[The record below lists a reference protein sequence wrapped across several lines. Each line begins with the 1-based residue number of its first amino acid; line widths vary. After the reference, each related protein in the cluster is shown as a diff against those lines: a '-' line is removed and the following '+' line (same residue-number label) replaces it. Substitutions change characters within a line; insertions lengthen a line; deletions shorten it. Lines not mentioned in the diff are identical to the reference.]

1 MIYFDNSATTKPY
14 EDVLNTFLIVAK
26 QYYGNPSSLHSLGS
40 EAERILIKARETV
53 ADALF
58 VEPKNIVFTSGGT
71 EGNNLAIKGVA
82 KQYKKRGKHV
92 ITSMIEHAATYEV
105 FQQLEEEGYEVT
117 YLPVNEEGR
126 ISLDEL
132 ERTLREETILVS
144 LIHVNS
150 ETGVIQPI
158 EQIGQMLKSYPKV
171 LFHVD
176 NVQGV
181 SKVPLHLKS
190 GLIDLCTVSGH
201 KLHGLKGSGALFIR
215 SGVKI
220 ASLFQGGE
228 QEERVRPGTENVAGI
243 ASFAKAI
250 RLSIEKEKQGVEKLR
265 TIRHYLYE
273 QLQEIDGV
281 QLNSGIK
288 NFAPHILNF
297 SIPGLKAEVLIQ
309 ALSKKGI
316 YVSTKSACS
325 SKLASPS
332 RILKAIG
339 YDDERALSAIRVSL
353 SFHNTLEEAEIF
365 VDALKEL
372 VPELLEVMR

>member
-14 EDVLNTFLIVAK
+14 DDVLQTFLVVAK

-40 EAERILIKARETV
+40 EAERILIKARETI
-53 ADALF
+53 ANALF

-82 KQYKKRGKHV
+82 KQYKKRGNHI
-92 ITSMIEHAATYEV
+92 ITSTIEHAATYEV
-105 FQQLEEEGYEVT
+105 CQQLEEEGYEIT
-117 YLPVNEEGR
+117 YLSVDHEGK

-132 ERTLREETILVS
+132 EHALREETILVS
-144 LIHVNS
+144 FIHVNS

-158 EQIGQMLKSYPKV
+158 EQIGQLLQAYPKV

-181 SKVPLHLKS
+181 SKVPLALQS
-190 GLIDLCTVSGH
+190 GLVDLCTMSGH
-201 KLHGLKGSGALFIR
+201 KLHAIKGTGALFVR

-228 QEERVRPGTENVAGI
+228 QEEKVRPGTENVPGI
-243 ASFAKAI
+243 AAFAKAL
-250 RLSIEKEKQGVEKLR
+250 RLSIEKEKHGVEKLR
-265 TIRHYLYE
+265 KIRQYLYE

-281 QLNSGIK
+281 LLNSKIDGY
-288 NFAPHILNF
+288 APHILNF
-297 SIPGLKAEVLIQ
+297 SIPPLKAEVLIQ
-309 ALSKKGI
+309 ALSKKEI

-332 RILKAIG
+332 RILKAMG

-353 SFHNTLEEAEIF
+353 SFENTMVEAEIF
-365 VDALKEL
+365 IEALKEL
-372 VPELLEVMR
+372 VPELMEVMG

>member
-14 EDVLNTFLIVAK
+14 DDVLETFLVVAK
-26 QYYGNPSSLHSLGS
+26 KYYGNPSSLHSLGG
-40 EAERILIKARETV
+40 EAERILTKARETV

-82 KQYKKRGKHV
+82 KQYKKRGKHI
-92 ITSMIEHAATYEV
+92 ITSTIEHAATYEV
-105 FQQLEEEGYEVT
+105 CQQLEEEGYELT
-117 YLPVNEEGR
+117 YLPVDNEGR

-132 ERTLREETILVS
+132 ERSLREETILVS

-158 EQIGQMLKSYPKV
+158 EQVGQLLKSYPKV

-176 NVQGV
+176 HVQGV
-181 SKVPLHLKS
+181 SKVPLSLKS
-190 GLIDLCTVSGH
+190 GLIDLCTISGH
-201 KLHGLKGSGALFIR
+201 KIHALKGTGALFIR

-220 ASLFQGGE
+220 SSLFQGGE
-228 QEERVRPGTENVAGI
+228 QEGKIRPGTENVSSI
-243 ASFAKAI
+243 AAFAKAL
-250 RLSIEKEKQGVEKLR
+250 RLSVEKGKRDVDRLR
-265 TIRHYLYE
+265 KIRQYLYE
-273 QLQEIDGV
+273 ELQEIDGI
-281 QLNSGIK
+281 QLNSGLEGY
-288 NFAPHILNF
+288 APHILNF
-297 SIPGLKAEVLIQ
+297 SIPPLKAEVLIQ
-309 ALSKKGI
+309 ALSKKEI

-339 YDDERALSAIRVSL
+339 YDDTRALSAIRVSL
-353 SFHNTLEEAEIF
+353 SFSNTLAEAEIF
-365 VDALKEL
+365 IKALKEL